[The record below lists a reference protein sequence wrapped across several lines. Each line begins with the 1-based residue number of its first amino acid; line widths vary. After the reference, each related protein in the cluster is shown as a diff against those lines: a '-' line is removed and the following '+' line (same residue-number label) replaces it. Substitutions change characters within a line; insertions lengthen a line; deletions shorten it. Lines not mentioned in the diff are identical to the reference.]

1 MSIRSHISKA
11 FLSAIAV
18 TNIYPSFAYRMAAE
32 INWHRCGTELRHCHP
47 VYNQPMASGV
57 CDSETR
63 RPTVTTYRY
72 MLSNVPSRSH
82 SSSRCSSIAVPAPQ
96 HTANAV
102 ISKLLLTATA
112 GCYNWHYSHPRWLG
126 SRVVSVLDS
135 GAEGPGFKSQS
146 RRCRVTVLGKLHTP
160 FVPLFTMQQNW

>member
-1 MSIRSHISKA
+1 MSIRSLISKA

-18 TNIYPSFAYRMAAE
+18 TNIYPSCAYRMAAE

-96 HTANAV
+96 HTAV

-112 GCYNWHYSHPRWLG
+112 GCYNWHYSHPPWLG
-126 SRVVSVLDS
+126 SRVVSMLDS
-135 GAEGPGFKSQS
+135 GAEGPGFKSQT

>member
-1 MSIRSHISKA
+1 M
-11 FLSAIAV
+11 
-18 TNIYPSFAYRMAAE
+18 TNIYQSFAYRTAAE
-32 INWHRCGTELRHCHP
+32 INWHRCGTELRHCHH

-82 SSSRCSSIAVPAPQ
+82 SSSRCSSIEVPAPQ

-112 GCYNWHYSHPRWLG
+112 GYYNLHYSHPRWLG

-146 RRCRVTVLGKLHTP
+146 RRCRVTVLGKLLTP
-160 FVPLFTMQQNW
+160 IVPLFTMQQNW